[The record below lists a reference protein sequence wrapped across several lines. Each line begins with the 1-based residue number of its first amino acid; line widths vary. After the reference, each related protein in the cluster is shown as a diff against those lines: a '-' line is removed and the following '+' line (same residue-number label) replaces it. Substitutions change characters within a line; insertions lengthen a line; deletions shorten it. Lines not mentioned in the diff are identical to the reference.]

1 MTKHMLAAMMV
12 ILSVCMAASSAAAEP
27 GGEPRWKAE
36 DRALADRDREYR
48 VVLHFAGCLAEAMA
62 NATAPTTPASAF
74 FKSFLKNAGVQIQ
87 VGTVVADG
95 GALDPAS
102 AAFQGFIIGL

>member
-1 MTKHMLAAMMV
+1 MTKHMLWVVLAV
-12 ILSVCMAASSAAAEP
+12 VLSVCMTGGLSAAEP
-27 GGEPRWKAE
+27 RWDANE
-36 DRALADRDREYR
+36 DRALAVRDRECR

-62 NATAPTTPASAF
+62 NATAPTTVSNAF
-74 FKSFLKNAGVQIQ
+74 LKSFLKHAGVQVQ
-87 VGTVVADG
+87 VACVVADG

>member
-1 MTKHMLAAMMV
+1 MTKHMLWV
-12 ILSVCMAASSAAAEP
+12 VLSVCMAGLSAAAAEP
-27 GGEPRWKAE
+27 RWDAE
-36 DRALADRDREYR
+36 DRALAVRDRECR

-62 NATAPTTPASAF
+62 NATAPTTVSNAF
-74 FKSFLKNAGVQIQ
+74 AKAFLKHAGVQVQ
-87 VGTVVADG
+87 VACVVADG